1 MRRNLVGNMQ
11 DFRAQQVARQPD
23 CKGAQLIFPAITIFD
38 VVRQAPRFL
47 ESLIPEGVKALTATC
62 TQLPQEICASVT
74 TIQMTNSQD
83 TAMLCTYKWPSLVM
97 VVISTT
103 VTLDEHHSGDHVK
116 SHLSDTTVTLDEN
129 QLATMPSQICQ
140 TRDG

>member
-1 MRRNLVGNMQ
+1 MYMCVCGVPFANCASNVVQEPRPTVVQVGNMQ

-62 TQLPQEICASVT
+62 TQLRQEICASVT
-74 TIQMTNSQD
+74 TIHDKLSGHSHAVYIQVAKPGHGCYQ
-83 TAMLCTYKWPSLVM
+83 
-97 VVISTT
+97 
-103 VTLDEHHSGDHVK
+103 HHSH
-116 SHLSDTTVTLDEN
+116 
-129 QLATMPSQICQ
+129 P
-140 TRDG
+140 